1 MRKTVAALLLLLCVP
16 CSSPRADAQ
25 AYSAKPKLA
34 VILVIDQFRGDYLD
48 RFRDSFTAANGFN
61 LFLKKGA
68 YFNACYYDYAN
79 TKTAPGH
86 ATIGTGAY
94 TDAHGIGSNEW
105 WDLSRNTDR
114 VISSVEDERYRLVGT
129 FDDLPPGPPGSI
141 PPNAPRIGASPLNL
155 KATTIGDEVRLATG
169 GQAKLYGIS
178 LKDRASILPAGQT
191 ANGAFWIDVAT
202 GRWVTSTYYMPQLPE
217 WATKFN
223 KGPRPMQA
231 VKEAGLDDSTQFYAM
246 VGRTPA
252 ANSYELDF
260 ARALIENEK
269 LGQGSVTDV
278 LTVSLSANDILG
290 HQLGPDSDQEK
301 EMVLALDKD
310 IDSFFTYLDKTI
322 GLANVMVAFTAD
334 HGIAPIPTE
343 SAKLG
348 VASARLDLEAFS
360 ANLNAALN
368 QKFSPGGKK
377 NYLMPTQELP
387 YIALDPRAFGNVS
400 EKDAEQA
407 AVDAVPAAV
416 RALGSPAPPPNN
428 LATPEATR
436 KYEEARLDAD
446 PAVAF
451 VRSRSDLA
459 AGDKVPPTE
468 FGRLIN
474 HSYTTHGGWYV
485 MVVPT
490 AYQMEYLSGIQ
501 TTHFSPWSYDRHV
514 PLGFYGAAF
523 APGYYRDQVAPVD
536 IAATFA
542 SLLGVN
548 FPSAAVGHVL
558 TMALKPSH

>member
-1 MRKTVAALLLLLCVP
+1 
-16 CSSPRADAQ
+16 
-25 AYSAKPKLA
+25 
-34 VILVIDQFRGDYLD
+34 
-48 RFRDSFTAANGFN
+48 
-61 LFLKKGA
+61 
-68 YFNACYYDYAN
+68 
-79 TKTAPGH
+79 
-86 ATIGTGAY
+86 
-94 TDAHGIGSNEW
+94 
-105 WDLSRNTDR
+105 
-114 VISSVEDERYRLVGT
+114 
-129 FDDLPPGPPGSI
+129 
-141 PPNAPRIGASPLNL
+141 
-155 KATTIGDEVRLATG
+155 
-169 GQAKLYGIS
+169 
-178 LKDRASILPAGQT
+178 
-191 ANGAFWIDVAT
+191 
-202 GRWVTSTYYMPQLPE
+202 
-217 WATKFN
+217 
-223 KGPRPMQA
+223 
-231 VKEAGLDDSTQFYAM
+231 
-246 VGRTPA
+246 
-252 ANSYELDF
+252 
-260 ARALIENEK
+260 
-269 LGQGSVTDV
+269 
-278 LTVSLSANDILG
+278 
-290 HQLGPDSDQEK
+290 
-301 EMVLALDKD
+301 MVLALDKD

-322 GLANVMVAFTAD
+322 GLANVIVAFTAD